1 MFARCV
7 RCVMPA
13 RGAGA
18 FSKRRALARS
28 PPPTPTHLPRP
39 PPTHT
44 PTGCAHNPTGVDPDP
59 AQWRAIAELCKRK
72 QHYVLFDV
80 AYQGFATGVCVCV
93 VVVWC
98 AVLCCV
104 APRCRGMQNNRVA
117 PSRITT
123 TTTTNA
129 TTPPTK
135 RRPRRRRRRAA
146 PVCRPGPRG
155 ARRAELLEKPW
166 TVRRARRR
174 AQRRRRRQGGE
185 GSE

>member
-1 MFARCV
+1 
-7 RCVMPA
+7 MPA

-98 AVLCCV
+98 AVLCDV
-104 APRCRGMQNNRVA
+104 FGAVFGGVLGA
-117 PSRITT
+117 L
-123 TTTTNA
+123 
-129 TTPPTK
+129 
-135 RRPRRRRRRAA
+135 RPEAKA
-146 PVCRPGPRG
+146 SI
-155 ARRAELLEKPW
+155 ASS
-166 TVRRARRR
+166 T
-174 AQRRRRRQGGE
+174 
-185 GSE
+185 S